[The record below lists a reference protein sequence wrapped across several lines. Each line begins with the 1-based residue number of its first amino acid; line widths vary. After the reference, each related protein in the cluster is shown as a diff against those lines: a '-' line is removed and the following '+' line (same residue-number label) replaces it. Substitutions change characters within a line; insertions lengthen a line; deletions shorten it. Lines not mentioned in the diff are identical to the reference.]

1 MFRVGDLV
9 QYEST
14 GVCRVTDIKE
24 QEPGGKG
31 EKQLFYVLSPLY
43 QNCTILTPVNSTKV
57 FMRPIISR
65 DEAEKLI
72 DRIPD
77 IRAEA
82 YHNRVLNQLAEH
94 YKASLNTHDCADLLK
109 LSMSIYAKKQ
119 FAEQQ
124 KRKLGAVDEKFMRR
138 AEDLL
143 FGELA
148 AALNITKAEV
158 PEYIEERVNRK
169 RKDSGQ

>member
-1 MFRVGDLV
+1 MFQVGDLV
-9 QYEST
+9 LYEST

-24 QEPGGKG
+24 QEPDGKG

-43 QNCTILTPVNSTKV
+43 HNYTILTPVHSTKV

-65 DEAEKLI
+65 DEAERLI

-82 YHNRVLNQLAEH
+82 YHNPASNQLAEH
-94 YKASLNTHDCADLLK
+94 YKASLSTHDCADLLK
-109 LSMSIYAKKQ
+109 LSISIYVKKQ

-124 KRKLGAVDEKFMRR
+124 KRKLGAVDEKYMHR

-148 AALNITKAEV
+148 AALNIRKDEV
-158 PEYIEERVNRK
+158 PEYIEERVSRK
-169 RKDSGQ
+169 QKHSGR